1 MKPAY
6 VIGNITV
13 IDHDKWSEYRSKV
26 PATLNSWKG
35 ELVFRGKQLKVLGGE
50 YQHSSTVVI
59 RFPSIEALNNWFNS
73 DAYQALIPLRKQA
86 ANIDLISYQS
96 EI

>member
-13 IDHDKWSEYRSKV
+13 KDQDKWSEYCSKV
-26 PATLNSWKG
+26 PATLTPWKG
-35 ELVFRGKQLKVLGGE
+35 ELVFRGKQHKVLGGT
-50 YQHSSTVVI
+50 YQHSDSVVL
-59 RFPSIEALNNWFNS
+59 RFPSTEALNNWFNS
-73 DAYQALIPLRKQA
+73 DDYQLLIPIRKQA

-96 EI
+96 ET

>member
-13 IDHDKWSEYRSKV
+13 IDPVKWTEYCSKV
-26 PATLNSWKG
+26 PATLTPWKG
-35 ELVFRGKQLKVLGGE
+35 ELIFRGKQPNVLGGT
-50 YQHSSTVVI
+50 YQHFDSVVL
-59 RFPSIEALNNWFNS
+59 RFPNIEALNNWFNS
-73 DAYQALIPLRKQA
+73 DNYQSLIPIREQA

-96 EI
+96 ES